1 MWGCVECSGGCSV
14 EHVGVWIE
22 KDQYME
28 VVSCLDSPRMCEREG
43 PVF

>member
-1 MWGCVECSGGCSV
+1 MCVGGCVGVWSV

-28 VVSCLDSPRMCEREG
+28 VVSCLDSLHMCEREG
-43 PVF
+43 LVF